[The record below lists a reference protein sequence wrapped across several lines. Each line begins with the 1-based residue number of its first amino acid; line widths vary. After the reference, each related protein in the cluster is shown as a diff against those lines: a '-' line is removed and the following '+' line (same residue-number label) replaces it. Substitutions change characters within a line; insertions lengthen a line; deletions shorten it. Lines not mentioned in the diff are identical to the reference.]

1 MQCSSPNWAVTQ
13 TGPPLNTHLQGA
25 FKEQHYT
32 TSDKWSTST
41 HPCTR
46 RLQTHWRG
54 GLTRLSWEEFPC
66 LKEAKTEDL
75 IYEYRDHHVGSTC
88 VIRLT
93 KSQKCSATESVQT
106 QAISR
111 NANHSSL
118 FGFSAHPFHS
128 ADNFLHEGS
137 SAVQAGHLY
146 SKTKKAAHHV
156 CIFLHKLA
164 GSGTV
169 YTNGFPAAS
178 QLWPTDLRPD
188 LTGLGYRGL
197 PILDCFFFTP
207 SVFIQD
213 SGFNH

>member
-1 MQCSSPNWAVTQ
+1 M
-13 TGPPLNTHLQGA
+13 
-25 FKEQHYT
+25 
-32 TSDKWSTST
+32 
-41 HPCTR
+41 
-46 RLQTHWRG
+46 
-54 GLTRLSWEEFPC
+54 
-66 LKEAKTEDL
+66 
-75 IYEYRDHHVGSTC
+75 C

-146 SKTKKAAHHV
+146 SKTKKSAHHV

-178 QLWPTDLRPD
+178 QL
-188 LTGLGYRGL
+188 
-197 PILDCFFFTP
+197 
-207 SVFIQD
+207 
-213 SGFNH
+213 